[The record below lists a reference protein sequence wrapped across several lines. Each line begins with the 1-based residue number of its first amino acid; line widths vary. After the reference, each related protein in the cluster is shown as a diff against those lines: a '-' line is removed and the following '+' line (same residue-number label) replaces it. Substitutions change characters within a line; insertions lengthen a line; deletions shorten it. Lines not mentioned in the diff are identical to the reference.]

1 MKNIELYDTTLRDGA
16 QAEDV
21 SFTVE
26 DKLRITEQL
35 DHLGIHYIEGG
46 FPGANP
52 KDSRFFKEVKG
63 LPLKHSRIVAFGST
77 RKASTRA
84 EEDTNK
90 DVLLQ
95 ADTTHVAIVGK
106 RSEEHTS

>member
-1 MKNIELYDTTLRDGA
+1 MKKVEIYDTTLRDGA

-52 KDSRFFKEVKG
+52 KYSRFFKEVKG

-84 EEDTNK
+84 GEDTNM
-90 DVLLQ
+90 DVLFSPGPTPLSLFCY
-95 ADTTHVAIVGK
+95 A
-106 RSEEHTS
+106 